1 MPGLLDV
8 FKIGFESDGLKEF
21 EADLKRNE
29 KSLESYEKEVEKST
43 KKLKG
48 LWEER
53 RKLKSESQDTDKNKE
68 KLQKINVEIIKT
80 ISEIRQAKNQVDFF
94 STSVETM
101 KKSAEY
107 SLLQVKNNF
116 LKLGKTVARL
126 AIVGA
131 TIKKSLDFYEQ
142 GEQLQFLAQKAGV
155 ASEKLQTLGNAARRY
170 GGTTEGTAG
179 TLENLRSQYQS
190 LRMGEGGGGL
200 EQAAFKYGVSI
211 SSDPEK
217 MLENV
222 ARRMETLKSDAAK
235 WDLANTL
242 GIDEGTAR
250 LLMQGTKAYTEELKR
265 AQKYKLYTKEDLER
279 MRQYRQISLDIR
291 MGIDSIFA
299 SIARMLLPAIEQV
312 AKVIRT
318 VTDWM
323 VEHEGAVQLIAI
335 LGGITMGTLALK
347 NGVNLLTGAVALLGK
362 GLKGL
367 NLVGWGLVITLIFG
381 FIEDLYVF
389 MQGGNSLL
397 GELWKSWGY
406 DLDKIRVGMEIWCE
420 RIKRLWNN
428 FLATFD
434 KKRQRIE
441 DPINKDVMKKQSLE
455 NERKIRENQ
464 LKNENRE
471 LAESLKNQEVYISRS
486 DTGPLAVLRTW
497 SMAKG
502 EMWRIKR
509 HGSKFDSVSPN
520 AIANYNQTKA
530 INETNNKN
538 TENIV
543 NSNTNNNNRSN
554 SNTRVTNINTMN
566 VNLQT
571 NNPQE
576 FLDNLGVAVEL
587 DNGLVSG

>member
-1 MPGLLDV
+1 MAGALDV
-8 FKIGFESDGLKEF
+8 FSIAFESDTLKEF
-21 EADLKRNE
+21 EAKLKGNE
-29 KSLESYEKEVEKST
+29 KELDNYEKKVKEAEEALEKLRKEGKTDSVEFKKLQKSLEESSNKVEMFK
-43 KKLKG
+43 
-48 LWEER
+48 
-53 RKLKSESQDTDKNKE
+53 
-68 KLQKINVEIIKT
+68 
-80 ISEIRQAKNQVDFF
+80 
-94 STSVETM
+94 TSVDTM

-116 LKLGKTVARL
+116 LALGKTVARL

-200 EQAAFKYGVSI
+200 EQAAFKYGVGI

-299 SIARMLLPAIEQV
+299 SIARMLLPAITAV
-312 AKVIRT
+312 SKVIRA
-318 VTDWM
+318 VTDWIA
-323 VEHEGAVQLIAI
+323 EHEGATKIIGTLLAVTAVILSARTAI
-335 LGGITMGTLALK
+335 MLLAAAFEFLGVSIMGTPVGWVIAAITAIIIYINSVIVFLQGGESIIGTILENLGIDSDEFRK
-347 NGVNLLTGAVALLGK
+347 KIINMWQSIFNGAKSAIDW
-362 GLKGL
+362 LKGL
-367 NLVGWGLVITLIFG
+367 
-381 FIEDLYVF
+381 
-389 MQGGNSLL
+389 GGRFA
-397 GELWKSWGY
+397 ELANKIQEFW
-406 DLDKIRVGMEIWCE
+406 DKIPEPLKKLIGMS
-420 RIKRLWNN
+420 N
-428 FLATFD
+428 
-434 KKRQRIE
+434 
-441 DPINKDVMKKQSLE
+441 PITGAYTVVTTAKEVMEKVDANKANSVPAGAQS
-455 NERKIRENQ
+455 
-464 LKNENRE
+464 
-471 LAESLKNQEVYISRS
+471 
-486 DTGPLAVLRTW
+486 
-497 SMAKG
+497 
-502 EMWRIKR
+502 
-509 HGSKFDSVSPN
+509 
-520 AIANYNQTKA
+520 NYYNSASQ
-530 INETNNKN
+530 NETNNKN

-554 SNTRVTNINTMN
+554 SNSKTTNIGTVN
-566 VNLQT
+566 VTVQS
-571 NNPQE
+571 NNPLE
-576 FLDNLGVAVEL
+576 VLDNLGVAADL
-587 DNGLVSG
+587 DNGIVSG

>member
-1 MPGLLDV
+1 MAGALDV
-8 FKIGFESDGLKEF
+8 FSIAFESDTLKEF
-21 EADLKRNE
+21 EANLKRNE
-29 KSLESYEKEVEKST
+29 KELDNYEKKVKEAEEALEKLRKEGKTDTVEFK
-43 KKLKG
+43 
-48 LWEER
+48 
-53 RKLKSESQDTDKNKE
+53 
-68 KLQKINVEIIKT
+68 KLQKSLEESSNKVEMFK
-80 ISEIRQAKNQVDFF
+80 
-94 STSVETM
+94 TSVDTM

-116 LKLGKTVARL
+116 LKLTKTVARL

-200 EQAAFKYGVSI
+200 EQASFKYGVSI

-299 SIARMLLPAIEQV
+299 SIARMLLPAITAV
-312 AKVIRT
+312 SKVIRA

-323 VEHEGAVQLIAI
+323 AEHEGATKIIATIIAVTAVVLSARTAIMLLSAAFSFLGKSI
-335 LGGITMGTLALK
+335 LGTP
-347 NGVNLLTGAVALLGK
+347 
-362 GLKGL
+362 
-367 NLVGWGLVITLIFG
+367 VGWIIAAITAIIVIINDLI
-381 FIEDLYVF
+381 VF
-389 MQGGNSLL
+389 MQGGESIIGSILEKFGVDTDKLRNNIKQFFQNIKEWIKGAIDWLKGLGGKFTEFANSIK
-397 GELWKSWGY
+397 ELW
-406 DLDKIRVGMEIWCE
+406 DKIPEPLKKLIGMS
-420 RIKRLWNN
+420 N
-428 FLATFD
+428 
-434 KKRQRIE
+434 
-441 DPINKDVMKKQSLE
+441 PITGAYTVVTTAKEVMEKVDANKANSVPAGAQS
-455 NERKIRENQ
+455 NYYN
-464 LKNENRE
+464 
-471 LAESLKNQEVYISRS
+471 
-486 DTGPLAVLRTW
+486 
-497 SMAKG
+497 
-502 EMWRIKR
+502 
-509 HGSKFDSVSPN
+509 SVS
-520 AIANYNQTKA
+520 Q
-530 INETNNKN
+530 NETNNKN

-554 SNTRVTNINTMN
+554 SNSKTTNIGTVN
-566 VNLQT
+566 VTVQS
-571 NNPQE
+571 NNPLE
-576 FLDNLGVAVEL
+576 VLDNLGVAADL
-587 DNGLVSG
+587 DNGIVSG

>member
-1 MPGLLDV
+1 MLGLLDV

-299 SIARMLLPAIEQV
+299 SIARMLLPAITAV
-312 AKVIRT
+312 SKVIRA
-318 VTDWM
+318 VTDWIA
-323 VEHEGAVQLIAI
+323 EHEGAIKIIGTLLAITTAVLAARQAVILFGIALDFMNDKGFKAVKAFFKNPFTLWIIAI
-335 LGGITMGTLALK
+335 TALI
-347 NGVNLLTGAVALLGK
+347 V
-362 GLKGL
+362 
-367 NLVGWGLVITLIFG
+367 LIN
-381 FIEDLYVF
+381 DLIVF
-389 MQGGNSLL
+389 MQGGESIIGSILEKFGVDTDKLRNNIKQFFQNIKEWIKGAIDWLKGLGGKFTEFANSIK
-397 GELWKSWGY
+397 ELW
-406 DLDKIRVGMEIWCE
+406 DKIPEPLKKLIGMT
-420 RIKRLWNN
+420 N
-428 FLATFD
+428 
-434 KKRQRIE
+434 
-441 DPINKDVMKKQSLE
+441 PITGAYTVVTTAKEVMEKVDANKANSVPAGAQS
-455 NERKIRENQ
+455 
-464 LKNENRE
+464 
-471 LAESLKNQEVYISRS
+471 
-486 DTGPLAVLRTW
+486 
-497 SMAKG
+497 
-502 EMWRIKR
+502 
-509 HGSKFDSVSPN
+509 
-520 AIANYNQTKA
+520 NYYNSASQ
-530 INETNNKN
+530 NETNNKN

-543 NSNTNNNNRSN
+543 NSNTNNSNRSN
-554 SNTRVTNINTMN
+554 SNSKTTNIGTVN
-566 VNLQT
+566 VTVQS

>member
-8 FKIGFESDGLKEF
+8 FGIAFESDTLKEF
-21 EADLKRNE
+21 EANLKRNE
-29 KSLESYEKEVEKST
+29 KELDNYEKKVKETEESLEKLKKEGKEDST
-43 KKLKG
+43 EFKKLSAT
-48 LWEER
+48 LEE
-53 RKLKSESQDTDKNKE
+53 SKNK
-68 KLQKINVEIIKT
+68 
-80 ISEIRQAKNQVDFF
+80 VDTFK
-94 STSVETM
+94 TSVETM

-279 MRQYRQISLDIR
+279 MRRYRQISLDIR

-323 VEHEGAVQLIAI
+323 VEHEGATKIIATI
-335 LGGITMGTLALK
+335 LAVTAVVLSARTVVMLLAAAFQFLGVSIMGTPVGWVIAAITAIIVYINSVIVFLQGGESIIGTILENLGIDSDEFRK
-347 NGVNLLTGAVALLGK
+347 KIINMWQSIFNGAKSAIDW
-362 GLKGL
+362 LKGL
-367 NLVGWGLVITLIFG
+367 
-381 FIEDLYVF
+381 
-389 MQGGNSLL
+389 
-397 GELWKSWGY
+397 GERFAELANKIQEFW
-406 DLDKIRVGMEIWCE
+406 DKIPEPLKKLIGMS
-420 RIKRLWNN
+420 N
-428 FLATFD
+428 
-434 KKRQRIE
+434 
-441 DPINKDVMKKQSLE
+441 PITGAYTVVTTAKEVMEKVDANKANSVPAGAQS
-455 NERKIRENQ
+455 
-464 LKNENRE
+464 
-471 LAESLKNQEVYISRS
+471 
-486 DTGPLAVLRTW
+486 
-497 SMAKG
+497 
-502 EMWRIKR
+502 
-509 HGSKFDSVSPN
+509 
-520 AIANYNQTKA
+520 NYYNSASQ
-530 INETNNKN
+530 NETNNKN

-554 SNTRVTNINTMN
+554 SNSKTTNIGTVN
-566 VNLQT
+566 VTVQS

>member
-1 MPGLLDV
+1 MAGALDV
-8 FKIGFESDGLKEF
+8 FSIAFESDTLKEF
-21 EADLKRNE
+21 EANLKRNE
-29 KSLESYEKEVEKST
+29 KELDNYEKKVKEAEEALEKLRKEGKTDTVEFK
-43 KKLKG
+43 
-48 LWEER
+48 
-53 RKLKSESQDTDKNKE
+53 
-68 KLQKINVEIIKT
+68 KLQKSLEESSNKVEMFK
-80 ISEIRQAKNQVDFF
+80 
-94 STSVETM
+94 TSVDTM

-116 LKLGKTVARL
+116 LKLTKTVARL

-200 EQAAFKYGVSI
+200 EQASFKYGVSI

-299 SIARMLLPAIEQV
+299 SIARMLLPAITAV
-312 AKVIRT
+312 SKVIRA

-323 VEHEGAVQLIAI
+323 AEHEGATKIIATIIAVTAVVLSARTAIMLLSAAFSFLGKSI
-335 LGGITMGTLALK
+335 LGTP
-347 NGVNLLTGAVALLGK
+347 
-362 GLKGL
+362 
-367 NLVGWGLVITLIFG
+367 VGWIIAAITAIIVIINDLI
-381 FIEDLYVF
+381 VF
-389 MQGGNSLL
+389 MQGGESIIGSILEKFGVDTDKLRNNIKQFFQNIKEWIKGAIDWLKGLGGKFTEFANSIKDNIRLNDNIPDDIIKESTGNDPL
-397 GELWKSWGY
+397 EVFEQAMKNIMPVLEVKAR
-406 DLDKIRVGMEIWCE
+406 RVGGSNYQVPVEVRPERRTTLGLRWIVSYARLRGEHTMEE
-420 RIKRLWNN
+420 RLAKEIMDAANN
-428 FLATFD
+428 TGASV
-434 KKRQRIE
+434 KKRE
-441 DPINKDVMKKQSLE
+441 DTHKMAE
-455 NERKIRENQ
+455 A
-464 LKNENRE
+464 NR
-471 LAESLKNQEVYISRS
+471 AFAHYR
-486 DTGPLAVLRTW
+486 W
-497 SMAKG
+497 
-502 EMWRIKR
+502 
-509 HGSKFDSVSPN
+509 
-520 AIANYNQTKA
+520 
-530 INETNNKN
+530 
-538 TENIV
+538 
-543 NSNTNNNNRSN
+543 
-554 SNTRVTNINTMN
+554 
-566 VNLQT
+566 
-571 NNPQE
+571 
-576 FLDNLGVAVEL
+576 
-587 DNGLVSG
+587 

>member
-1 MPGLLDV
+1 MAGALDV
-8 FKIGFESDGLKEF
+8 FSIAFESDTLKEF
-21 EADLKRNE
+21 EANLKRNE
-29 KSLESYEKEVEKST
+29 KELDNYEKKVKEAEEALEKLRKEGKTDTVEFK
-43 KKLKG
+43 
-48 LWEER
+48 
-53 RKLKSESQDTDKNKE
+53 
-68 KLQKINVEIIKT
+68 KLQKSLEESSNKVEMFK
-80 ISEIRQAKNQVDFF
+80 
-94 STSVETM
+94 TSVDTM

-116 LKLGKTVARL
+116 LKLTNTVARL

-200 EQAAFKYGVSI
+200 EQAAFKYGVGI

-299 SIARMLLPAIEQV
+299 SIARMLLPAITAV
-312 AKVIRT
+312 SKVIRA
-318 VTDWM
+318 VTDWIA
-323 VEHEGAVQLIAI
+323 EHEGATKIIGTLLAVTAAVLAARQAVHLFGIALDFMNDKGFKAVKAFLQNPFTLWIIAI
-335 LGGITMGTLALK
+335 TALI
-347 NGVNLLTGAVALLGK
+347 
-362 GLKGL
+362 
-367 NLVGWGLVITLIFG
+367 VIINDLI
-381 FIEDLYVF
+381 VF
-389 MQGGNSLL
+389 MQGGESIIGSILEKFGVDTDKLRNNIKQFFQNIKEWIKGAIDWLKGLGGKFTEFANSIK
-397 GELWKSWGY
+397 ELW
-406 DLDKIRVGMEIWCE
+406 DKIPEPLKKLIGMSNSITGAYTVVTTAKEVME
-420 RIKRLWNN
+420 KVD
-428 FLATFD
+428 A
-434 KKRQRIE
+434 
-441 DPINKDVMKKQSLE
+441 NKANSVPAGAQS
-455 NERKIRENQ
+455 
-464 LKNENRE
+464 
-471 LAESLKNQEVYISRS
+471 
-486 DTGPLAVLRTW
+486 
-497 SMAKG
+497 
-502 EMWRIKR
+502 
-509 HGSKFDSVSPN
+509 
-520 AIANYNQTKA
+520 NYYNSASQ
-530 INETNNKN
+530 NETNNKN

-554 SNTRVTNINTMN
+554 SNSKTTNIGTVN
-566 VNLQT
+566 VTVQS
-571 NNPQE
+571 NNPLE
-576 FLDNLGVAVEL
+576 VLDNLGVAADL
-587 DNGLVSG
+587 DNGIVSG

>member
-1 MPGLLDV
+1 MAGALDV
-8 FKIGFESDGLKEF
+8 FSIAFESDTLKEF
-21 EADLKRNE
+21 EANLKRNE
-29 KSLESYEKEVEKST
+29 KELDNYEKKVKEAEEALEKLRKEGKTDSVEFK
-43 KKLKG
+43 
-48 LWEER
+48 
-53 RKLKSESQDTDKNKE
+53 
-68 KLQKINVEIIKT
+68 KLQKSLEESSNKVEMFKT
-80 ISEIRQAKNQVDFF
+80 N
-94 STSVETM
+94 VETM
-101 KKSAEY
+101 KKSAEH

-116 LKLGKTVARL
+116 LKLTKTVARL

-190 LRMGEGGGGL
+190 LIMGQGGGGL
-200 EQAAFKYGVSI
+200 EQASFKYGVSI

-235 WDLANTL
+235 WDLANEM

-299 SIARMLLPAIEQV
+299 SIARMLLPVIEQV

-318 VTDWM
+318 ITDWM
-323 VEHEGAVQLIAI
+323 IEHEGAVQLIAI
-335 LGGITMGTLALK
+335 LAGVTMGTLALK
-347 NGVNLLTGAVALLGK
+347 NGVELLSGAVGLLGK
-362 GLKGL
+362 SLKGL
-367 NLVGWGLVITLIFG
+367 NLLGWGLVITLIFG

-406 DLDKIRVGMEIWCE
+406 DLEKIRVGMEIWCE

-441 DPINKDVMKKQSLE
+441 DPMDKDVMKKQSLE

-464 LKNENRE
+464 LKNENKE
-471 LAESLKNQEVYISRS
+471 LAESIKNQELSISRS
-486 DTGPLAVLRTW
+486 DTGLLATIRTW

-502 EMWRIKR
+502 EMYRIKR

-520 AIANYNQTKA
+520 AITNYNQTQA

-576 FLDNLGVAVEL
+576 FLDNLGVAADL
-587 DNGLVSG
+587 DNGIVSG